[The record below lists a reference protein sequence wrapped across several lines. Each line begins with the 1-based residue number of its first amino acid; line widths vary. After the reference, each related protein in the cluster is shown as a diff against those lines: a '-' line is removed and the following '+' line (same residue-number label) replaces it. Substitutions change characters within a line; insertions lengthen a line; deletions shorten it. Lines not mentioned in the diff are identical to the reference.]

1 MGSVVGGDQ
10 FESLRSWR
18 AQGPA
23 ALEAA
28 SARLARHPN
37 LPDAAR
43 ALAVNMLA
51 AGDKDKALRGI
62 FKDAGRYIVAM
73 LAIYLHL
80 GGGLTLT
87 RLKDFCAMSRLVS
100 PGRARALLLYLR
112 YLGYVEL
119 FPVHGPGKA
128 ARYMPTA
135 HFLASWNLHLKA
147 ALDAIAHIE
156 PAAAVLRDRL
166 DEPAVFDAFARLQ
179 ADGLRETSSGG
190 YEMDTAYFRVFLHRH
205 AGSQIIFLLL
215 ATNETFPP
223 QGATPFSL
231 AAASRRFGVSR
242 IHIRR
247 LLDAAE
253 AEGLL
258 RNDGEGNLTL
268 EEAGR
273 AEIEK
278 SYRHQIAHLLAAAA
292 AAVDE
297 AADVVSTTSDAR
309 PRVAHASAEMRLM

>member
-1 MGSVVGGDQ
+1 MESVVGGDQ
-10 FESLRSWR
+10 LESLRSWR
-18 AQGPA
+18 AQGRP

-28 SARLARHPN
+28 STRLAHHPGF
-37 LPDAAR
+37 PEAAR
-43 ALAVNMLA
+43 ALAANMLA

-80 GGGLTLT
+80 GGGLTLA
-87 RLKDFCAMSRLVS
+87 RLKDFCAMSGLVS
-100 PGRARALLLYLR
+100 PGRARSLLLYLR

-119 FPVHGPGKA
+119 FPVRGPGKA

-135 HFLASWNLHLKA
+135 HFLASWSLHLKA

-156 PAAAVLRDRL
+156 PAAAILRDRL
-166 DEPAVFDAFARLQ
+166 DEPAVFDVVARLP
-179 ADGLRETSSGG
+179 ADGLRETASGG
-190 YEMDTAYFRVFLHRH
+190 YEMDTAFFRVFLHRH

-247 LLDAAE
+247 LLDAGA

-258 RNDGEGNLTL
+258 RSDGEGSVVF

-273 AEIEK
+273 VAVEK
-278 SYRHQIAHLLAAAA
+278 NYRDQLTHLLAAAA
-292 AAVDE
+292 AAIDE
-297 AADVVSTTSDAR
+297 VADAVSAAAEAR
-309 PRVAHASAEMRLM
+309 PRVAHAQAQMGLM

>member
-1 MGSVVGGDQ
+1 
-10 FESLRSWR
+10 
-18 AQGPA
+18 
-23 ALEAA
+23 
-28 SARLARHPN
+28 
-37 LPDAAR
+37 
-43 ALAVNMLA
+43 
-51 AGDKDKALRGI
+51 
-62 FKDAGRYIVAM
+62 
-73 LAIYLHL
+73 
-80 GGGLTLT
+80 
-87 RLKDFCAMSRLVS
+87 
-100 PGRARALLLYLR
+100 
-112 YLGYVEL
+112 
-119 FPVHGPGKA
+119 
-128 ARYMPTA
+128 
-135 HFLASWNLHLKA
+135 
-147 ALDAIAHIE
+147 
-156 PAAAVLRDRL
+156 
-166 DEPAVFDAFARLQ
+166 VFDAFARLQ

-297 AADVVSTTSDAR
+297 APEVVSTTSDAR
-309 PRVAHASAEMRLM
+309 PRVAHAQAEMRPM

>member
-1 MGSVVGGDQ
+1 VVGGDQ
-10 FESLRSWR
+10 FESLRSWNAR
-18 AQGPA
+18 GPA

-28 SARLARHPN
+28 SARLANHPGF
-37 LPDAAR
+37 PDAAR
-43 ALAVNMLA
+43 ALAANMLA

-80 GGGLTLT
+80 GGGLTLA
-87 RLKDFCAMSRLVS
+87 RLKDFCTMSGLVS

-112 YLGYVEL
+112 YLGYVDL

-128 ARYMPTA
+128 VRYMPTA
-135 HFLASWNLHLKA
+135 HFLVSWSLHLKA
-147 ALDAIAHIE
+147 ALDAVAHIE
-156 PAAAVLRDRL
+156 PAAAILRDRL
-166 DEPAVFDAFARLQ
+166 DEPAMFDAFARLQ
-179 ADGLRETSSGG
+179 ADGLRETASGG
-190 YEMDTAYFRVFLHRH
+190 YEMNTAFFRVFLHRH

-231 AAASRRFGVSR
+231 AVTSRRFGVSR

-247 LLDAAE
+247 LLNAAA

-258 RNDGEGNLTL
+258 RSDGEGNVIF

-273 AEIEK
+273 VAIEK
-278 SYRHQIAHLLAAAA
+278 NYRDQLTHLLAAAA
-292 AAVDE
+292 AAIDE
-297 AADVVSTTSDAR
+297 VPEVVSAASEAR
-309 PRVAHASAEMRLM
+309 PRVAQAQAQMGLM

>member
-1 MGSVVGGDQ
+1 VASGDQ
-10 FESLRSWR
+10 FESLRSWK

-28 SARLARHPN
+28 SARLARHPGF
-37 LPDAAR
+37 PDAAR
-43 ALAVNMLA
+43 ALAANMLA

-80 GGGLTLT
+80 SGGLTLA
-87 RLKDFCAMSRLVS
+87 RLKDFCTMSRLVS

-119 FPVHGPGKA
+119 FPVRGPGKA

-135 HFLASWNLHLKA
+135 HFLASWSLHLKA
-147 ALDAIAHIE
+147 GLDAIAHIE
-156 PAAAVLRDRL
+156 PAAASLRDRL
-166 DEPAVFDAFARLQ
+166 DSSAVFDAFARLQ
-179 ADGLRETSSGG
+179 ADGLRETSSGS
-190 YEMDTAYFRVFLHRH
+190 YEMDTAFFRVFLHRH

-247 LLDAAE
+247 LLDAGA

-258 RNDGEGNLTL
+258 RSDGEGSVTF
-268 EEAGR
+268 EDAG
-273 AEIEK
+273 
-278 SYRHQIAHLLAAAA
+278 
-292 AAVDE
+292 
-297 AADVVSTTSDAR
+297 
-309 PRVAHASAEMRLM
+309 